1 MVGLLRFLNKF
12 VLLLGTRRKGS
23 KRRSRLP
30 KGFTLIELLVAI
42 ILAFLVLVPLFGL
55 MINIMNTDHREQA
68 KATSEQEIQIALDY
82 ISQDLEQAVYIYD
95 ADGLNHNSTD
105 NPPGIKDQIP
115 PIAKDSANCSD
126 PNSCVPVL
134 VFWKREFNQD
144 AVPVNGTPPCQRGE
158 SCVDRPSAVTDP
170 TSSQKDDSFVYS
182 LVAYYLIEGNKTTNS
197 SSESPMAQI
206 GRFQIKDGVR
216 NPNDSNSYV
225 NEKDTDIGRSL
236 GFKPFDLSLSGTL
249 KQKMNRWT
257 NAGEEYTARTDTLIN
272 YIDQDDNITANCAT
286 NTQQVPSTLIGGFYA
301 CVDSS
306 ITLAQVYMRGNALAR
321 IQQSPKYN
329 PSLSTYFP
337 IASIQVQGR
346 GLLDVQ

>member
-1 MVGLLRFLNKF
+1 MKRAGGAGEAGGAGGEKIMMGLLRLHKCA
-12 VLLLGTRRKGS
+12 LPLGTRRKGGNR
-23 KRRSRLP
+23 RRSRLP

-68 KATSEQEIQIALDY
+68 KATSEQEIQVALDY

-115 PIAKDSANCSD
+115 PIAQGSDNCSEL
-126 PNSCVPVL
+126 NSCVPVL

-144 AVPVNGTPPCQRGE
+144 AIP
-158 SCVDRPSAVTDP
+158 VTD
-170 TSSQKDDSFVYS
+170 TASSPKDDSFAYS
-182 LVAYYLIEGNKTTNS
+182 LVAYYLIEINKNSNS
-197 SSESPMAQI
+197 SNESQIAQI

-216 NPNDSNSYV
+216 DPDNSNSYI
-225 NEKDTDIGRSL
+225 NEKDAAIGRSP
-236 GFKPFDLSLSGTL
+236 GFKPFDLSLTGTL
-249 KQKMNRWT
+249 KQKMDRWR
-257 NAGEEYTARTDTLIN
+257 NAGENYTARTDTLIK
-272 YIDQDDNITANCAT
+272 YIDQSDNITANCAA

-301 CVDSS
+301 CVDSA
-306 ITLAQVYMRGNALAR
+306 ITLAQVYIRGNALGR
-321 IQQSPKYN
+321 IQESTKYN
-329 PSLSTYFP
+329 PSLSAYFP